1 MLTESEREWLNNR
14 NNRVEHFCR
23 WCDIYED
30 CLGDLGAI
38 FCPSWTQKVQL
49 QEAAEFESRVAAKL
63 AEFYHHT
70 TLYLD
75 DSDGQKLRCWETCPA
90 RFYCGDSYTHLT
102 CGDAILKTAQ
112 IAVEEEMD
120 GEAK

>member
-1 MLTESEREWLNNR
+1 MLTKREREWLEDRKHKAYCRYCSGSKLCANPFASGFSCPLAAGNMKDALEFSE
-14 NNRVEHFCR
+14 RV
-23 WCDIYED
+23 
-30 CLGDLGAI
+30 
-38 FCPSWTQKVQL
+38 V
-49 QEAAEFESRVAAKL
+49 VKL

-102 CGDAILKTAQ
+102 CGDAVLKTAQ
-112 IAVEEEMD
+112 LAAEEEMD
-120 GEAK
+120 GEAR

>member
-1 MLTESEREWLNNR
+1 MLTESEREWAIKKSKWIKRNIYYLPEYPTKDELLN
-14 NNRVEHFCR
+14 
-23 WCDIYED
+23 
-30 CLGDLGAI
+30 
-38 FCPSWTQKVQL
+38 
-49 QEAAEFESRVAAKL
+49 AAEFSERVAAKL

-102 CGDAILKTAQ
+102 CGDAVLKAAQ
-112 IAVEEEMD
+112 LEVEEEMD
-120 GEAK
+120 NGA

>member
-1 MLTESEREWLNNR
+1 MLTKAERQWFENR
-14 NNRVEHFCR
+14 CNYCD
-23 WCDIYED
+23 WCSLQYSSNDCYRCIGNDECPIYPMTTT
-30 CLGDLGAI
+30 AW
-38 FCPSWTQKVQL
+38 S
-49 QEAAEFESRVAAKL
+49 AAEFEARVAAKL

-102 CGDAILKTAQ
+102 CGDAVLKAAQ
-112 IAVEEEMD
+112 LAVEEEMD
-120 GEAK
+120 GQTNA